1 MKHLQ
6 FIKSECK
13 FSSNLI
19 SSKFNNF
26 HSHTERERER
36 GRAEGNPL
44 VIVTSV
50 WWQLWQE
57 GGRGKSTGPG
67 SKSKERPTVFIRI
80 VNSLYEL
87 YVPKIR
93 NRPNEFSLS
102 PFRQGFIFFPTPLR
116 PFPPSSCPPPP
127 RFVLQ
132 QQIIEYNT
140 PTAAPRTLRCCVR
153 FIIIII
159 IIIIIKAMF
168 MCLSCHAP
176 PLLPRLS
183 LGIFTLTSLS
193 NDSQCTHGKFKVR
206 LQCGGRL

>member
-26 HSHTERERER
+26 HPHTEKEKERGGEREGTR
-36 GRAEGNPL
+36 SLLSRACGGN
-44 VIVTSV
+44 S
-50 WWQLWQE
+50 
-57 GGRGKSTGPG
+57 GKRGKSTGPG

-102 PFRQGFIFFPTPLR
+102 PFQSKASFFFPS
-116 PFPPSSCPPPP
+116 PFPLFLPSLA
-127 RFVLQ
+127 FVLQ

-168 MCLSCHAP
+168 MCLYCHAP

-206 LQCGGRL
+206 LQCEGRL

>member
-19 SSKFNNF
+19 SSKFNKF
-26 HSHTERERER
+26 HPHTERERER
-36 GRAEGNPL
+36 GRAGGNPL

-102 PFRQGFIFFPTPLR
+102 PFRQGFIFSQP
-116 PFPPSSCPPPP
+116 PFPLLCLPSLL
-127 RFVLQ
+127 F
-132 QQIIEYNT
+132 YNN
-140 PTAAPRTLRCCVR
+140 
-153 FIIIII
+153 
-159 IIIIIKAMF
+159 K
-168 MCLSCHAP
+168 LSNITR
-176 PLLPRLS
+176 PLLPRAPFAAVFVS
-183 LGIFTLTSLS
+183 
-193 NDSQCTHGKFKVR
+193 
-206 LQCGGRL
+206 

>member
-1 MKHLQ
+1 M
-6 FIKSECK
+6 
-13 FSSNLI
+13 
-19 SSKFNNF
+19 
-26 HSHTERERER
+26 
-36 GRAEGNPL
+36 
-44 VIVTSV
+44 
-50 WWQLWQE
+50 WWQLWPE

-102 PFRQGFIFFPTPLR
+102 PFRQGFIFFPLSHPLY
-116 PFPPSSCPPPP
+116 FAFP

-168 MCLSCHAP
+168 MCLSSHAPP
-176 PLLPRLS
+176 PLLPRLF

>member
-1 MKHLQ
+1 MGWGGSHVKHLQ

-26 HSHTERERER
+26 HPHRER
-36 GRAEGNPL
+36 GSGREPARYCHERVVATLARG
-44 VIVTSV
+44 V
-50 WWQLWQE
+50 
-57 GGRGKSTGPG
+57 RGKSTGPG

-102 PFRQGFIFFPTPLR
+102 PFRQGFIFFPS
-116 PFPPSSCPPPP
+116 PFPLFLPSLA
-127 RFVLQ
+127 FVLQ

-140 PTAAPRTLRCCVR
+140 PTAAPRTLRCCVC